1 MRKTLI
7 CFAAA
12 ALPLASTAW
21 AGQPA
26 PAATAPVQTAP
37 VQTASVPVPS
47 PSAGQVY
54 PPLPTLAMLPPASS
68 DDDDDDTTP
77 SSKHNARHNNKK
89 KPHRPDCHCS
99 TPSPRLVVSDESRT
113 YLQDIE
119 HQLDVALAR

>member
-12 ALPLASTAW
+12 ALPLASPVW
-21 AGQPA
+21 AGQPTQG
-26 PAATAPVQTAP
+26 ATPTATP

-47 PSAGQVY
+47 AFAGQVY
-54 PPLPTLAMLPPASS
+54 PPLPTLAMLPPATG
-68 DDDDDDTTP
+68 DDDDDDATP
-77 SSKHNARHNNKK
+77 AARHNARHNKK
-89 KPHRPDCHCS
+89 KPHHPDCHCS
-99 TPSPRLVVSDESRT
+99 TPSPHLVVSDESRT